1 MGLMDILRAAQD
13 GQFFANAGRAAGVT
27 RRR

>member
-1 MGLMDILRAAQD
+1 MDILRAAQD